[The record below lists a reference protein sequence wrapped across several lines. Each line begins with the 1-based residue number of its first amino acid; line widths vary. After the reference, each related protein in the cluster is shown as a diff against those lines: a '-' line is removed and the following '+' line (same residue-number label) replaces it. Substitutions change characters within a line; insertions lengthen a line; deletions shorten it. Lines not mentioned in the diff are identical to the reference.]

1 MSKQAKKKK
10 FKITGAHEKHADESH
25 ILVEEG
31 VKIVVTEIFGP
42 AGDNLV
48 GISDASFDG
57 HPAITIRVEAGGK
70 AGLVHLSPI
79 HGDPRK
85 KGTTD
90 IPVGTKCKLIC
101 PVSGQPLERVGTA
114 DDGTDAEYFALYLTA
129 KLSEG
134 EMVCVSDVWGH
145 YHSRVVDNF
154 ELISSWADMEDEL
167 LPH

>member
-1 MSKQAKKKK
+1 MSKKKEK
-10 FKITGAHEKHADESH
+10 FSITGAHEKHADDSH
-25 ILVEEG
+25 VHVEEG
-31 VKIVVTEIFGP
+31 VKIVVTELFGP

-57 HPAITIRVEAGGK
+57 HAAITIRVEAGEK

-85 KGTTD
+85 EGMTD
-90 IPVGTKCKLIC
+90 IPTGTKCTLIC
-101 PVSGQPLERVGTA
+101 PVSGQPLENVGAA
-114 DDGTDAEYFALYLTA
+114 DDGTNAEYFALYLTP

-134 EMVCVSDVWGH
+134 EMVCVSDIWGH

>member
-1 MSKQAKKKK
+1 MSQKQKK

-25 ILVEEG
+25 VLVEKG
-31 VKIVVTEIFGP
+31 VKIVVTELFGP
-42 AGDNLV
+42 TGDNLV

-57 HPAITIRVEAGGK
+57 YAAITIRVETGDQS
-70 AGLVHLSPI
+70 GLVHLSPI

-85 KGTTD
+85 QGMTD
-90 IPVGTKCKLIC
+90 IPTGAKCKLIC
-101 PVSGQPLERVGTA
+101 PASGQPLDHVGA
-114 DDGTDAEYFALYLTA
+114 AEDGTGAEYYALYLTT

-134 EMVCVSDVWGH
+134 EMVCVSDIWGH

-154 ELISSWADMEDEL
+154 ELISSWADMEDDL